1 MTLNNSKTIVN
12 LKIRARAA
20 IILYLTYLIL
30 AYAAG
35 IIKFPVLGL
44 SSTAWTIILTVCFFV
59 IILFPVVLKYQYVFY
74 SDDGNDIVL
83 RYFSTG
89 VVAGNKN
96 SVEINKKTFTGLK
109 IEKEFFGFVQRLV
122 LFQRLKEGVAK
133 YPPIYLSALNRSQ
146 KQKLISSLTS
156 YAPIMKD

>member
-1 MTLNNSKTIVN
+1 MILNNSRAIVN

-30 AYAAG
+30 AYAAT

-44 SSTAWTIILTVCFFV
+44 SSAACTIILTVVFLLIIFYPV
-59 IILFPVVLKYQYVFY
+59 ILKYQYVFY
-74 SDDGNDIVL
+74 SDEGNEIVL

-89 VVAGNKN
+89 VVAGSKN
-96 SVEINKKTFTGLK
+96 SVEISKRAFTGFRV
-109 IEKEFFGFVQRLV
+109 EKELFGTVQRLV

-133 YPPIYLSALNRSQ
+133 YPPIYLNALSRSQ

-156 YAPIMKD
+156 YAPKMKD

>member
-1 MTLNNSKTIVN
+1 MILNNSRAIVN

-30 AYAAG
+30 AYAAR
-35 IIKFPVLGL
+35 IIKFPVLGI
-44 SSTAWTIILTVCFFV
+44 SSAACTIILTIVFLA
-59 IILFPVVLKYQYVFY
+59 IILFPVILKYQYVFY
-74 SDDGNDIVL
+74 SDEGNDIVL

-96 SVEINKKTFTGLK
+96 SVEINKRAFTGFR
-109 IEKEFFGFVQRLV
+109 IEKELFGTVQRLV

-133 YPPIYLSALNRSQ
+133 YPPIYLSALSRSQ

-156 YAPIMKD
+156 YAPKMKD

>member
-1 MTLNNSKTIVN
+1 MTLNNSKAIVN

-30 AYAAG
+30 AYAAS
-35 IIKFPVLGL
+35 IIKFPLLGI
-44 SSTAWTIILTVCFFV
+44 SSTLWTVILTICFLI

-74 SDDGNDIVL
+74 SDEGNDIVL

-96 SVEINKKTFTGLK
+96 SVEINKRSFTGFR
-109 IEKEFFGFVQRLV
+109 IEKEFFGFVQSLV

-133 YPPIYLSALNRSQ
+133 YPPIYLGALNRSQ